1 MIIREQSLF
10 ASLFSKSWV
19 SVLLTILVTVL
30 MFGFLIFIHELGH
43 YLTARLCK
51 VSIREFSIGM
61 GPKIYGRVSKK
72 TGILYSLRALPIG
85 GYVAM
90 EGEDTESQDPNAF
103 HKKKVWQRMLIT
115 VAGGFMNLLLG
126 VILTFVY
133 VLTFPKYYGNTVVD
147 YPEFSY
153 SNQCTEPLQIGDE
166 ILSIDGHSVRTGQEI
181 VYELFRAGGDKKKVY
196 TDEEAEKV
204 MMKVDLTVL
213 RNGEKIVLHDVVFPV
228 GKDEGV
234 SYGLR
239 DFYYNAEAKSLSS
252 TFKNVGRQ
260 MRLNVK
266 MVYES
271 LFDLLRGRYGL
282 NQISGPVG
290 TAGVVGEALKN
301 DATVSEGQSR
311 NSFLYLFMII
321 SVNLGLF
328 NLLPIPALDGGR
340 LFFQL
345 IELIFRK
352 PVPLKY
358 EGMIHTVGLL
368 LLLLLMAVVTFK
380 DIFGIFT

>member
-1 MIIREQSLF
+1 MIIREQSFF

-301 DATVSEGQSR
+301 DATVSEGQNR

-368 LLLLLMAVVTFK
+368 LLLLLMAVITFK

>member
-271 LFDLLRGRYGL
+271 LFDLFRGRYGL

-368 LLLLLMAVVTFK
+368 LLLLLMAVITFK

>member
-368 LLLLLMAVVTFK
+368 LLLLLMAVITFK

>member
-1 MIIREQSLF
+1 MIIREQSFF

-271 LFDLLRGRYGL
+271 LFDLFRGRYGL

-368 LLLLLMAVVTFK
+368 LLLLLMAVITFK

>member
-1 MIIREQSLF
+1 MIFREQSFF

-19 SVLLTILVTVL
+19 SVLLTVLVTVL

-90 EGEDTESQDPNAF
+90 EGEDTESPDPNAF

-115 VAGGFMNLLLG
+115 AAGGFMNLLLG

-153 SNQCTEPLQIGDE
+153 SNQCTEPLQVGDE

-204 MMKVDLTVL
+204 MVKVDLTVL

-301 DATVSEGQSR
+301 DATASEGQSR

>member
-1 MIIREQSLF
+1 MIIREQSFF

-368 LLLLLMAVVTFK
+368 LLLLLMAVITFK

>member
-1 MIIREQSLF
+1 M
-10 ASLFSKSWV
+10 
-19 SVLLTILVTVL
+19 
-30 MFGFLIFIHELGH
+30 
-43 YLTARLCK
+43 
-51 VSIREFSIGM
+51 
-61 GPKIYGRVSKK
+61 
-72 TGILYSLRALPIG
+72 
-85 GYVAM
+85 
-90 EGEDTESQDPNAF
+90 
-103 HKKKVWQRMLIT
+103 
-115 VAGGFMNLLLG
+115 
-126 VILTFVY
+126 
-133 VLTFPKYYGNTVVD
+133 
-147 YPEFSY
+147 
-153 SNQCTEPLQIGDE
+153 
-166 ILSIDGHSVRTGQEI
+166 
-181 VYELFRAGGDKKKVY
+181 
-196 TDEEAEKV
+196 
-204 MMKVDLTVL
+204 
-213 RNGEKIVLHDVVFPV
+213 
-228 GKDEGV
+228 
-234 SYGLR
+234 
-239 DFYYNAEAKSLSS
+239 EAKSLSS

-290 TAGVVGEALKN
+290 TAGVVGEALKK
-301 DATVSEGQSR
+301 DATASEGQSR

>member
-1 MIIREQSLF
+1 MIIREQSFF

-147 YPEFSY
+147 YPEFSC

>member
-10 ASLFSKSWV
+10 ASIFSKSWV

>member
-1 MIIREQSLF
+1 MIIREQSFF